1 MLGMWKKINEK
12 LLKSLAIREMQ
23 IRLIMKYYYLPKR
36 MAKIKST
43 NNPMCWQ
50 EMWSNWNSQRQ
61 LEEV

>member
-36 MAKIKST
+36 MAKIEST